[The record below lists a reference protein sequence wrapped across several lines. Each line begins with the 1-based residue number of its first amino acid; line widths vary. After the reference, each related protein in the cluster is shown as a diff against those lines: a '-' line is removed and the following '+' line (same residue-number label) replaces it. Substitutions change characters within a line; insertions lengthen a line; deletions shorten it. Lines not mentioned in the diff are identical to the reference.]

1 MNKIAVTDVAEA
13 FFASSLPI
21 DPNAIDGAANRAIA
35 FYEGAPDS
43 IALPDMEVA
52 ERFSEM
58 WDLWFT
64 EGGTPSKE
72 LRDVVREAVCVDDK
86 MARLASEYFKLV
98 EKLEEK
104 SYMSRA
110 HAVALIGCA
119 PLIRTLVIE
128 QHLGL
133 DRIRSILNVPG
144 ATFDAIRSVL
154 SAIGISAAFVVDDIE
169 AIHQVDTEDVS
180 TYFGDTPADESKDIF
195 KGLLGNFSR
204 NEELWEEVTELVY
217 VGFEPYLFMLYFE
230 LLTLE
235 TTDRFPGRAIY
246 ECGPRGSKVKALWNS
261 MYHPTQENPYLNN
274 AKSVYS
280 LDMAWAET
288 KLSRETQNGSLMLAD
303 VFDIMSELPYTTRR
317 RVAHII
323 RCYLVHVANE
333 KQISTP
339 FDIITPVGIR
349 AFVER
354 VSASNSLTKGVLDQ
368 RLVDFLTMCTHEY
381 DKWIARGLGSSVNET
396 NSSGRKF
403 GDVEYL
409 NMEDRMTIHAYEAHG
424 GGLRDEYIQD
434 HISSLVGT
442 VEYFKDV
449 AADRGETFERKVE
462 ITYVAH
468 DISRL
473 SCFKNGHSEDI
484 CGIPFTFRFITFH
497 DLLNEAG
504 GLDVT
509 AMQTELFDE
518 LVHHRISRLPDAYS
532 LKRRYAAMLTLEDGV
547 EE

>member
-1 MNKIAVTDVAEA
+1 MSNEAVSDIAEVFLA
-13 FFASSLPI
+13 ASMPI
-21 DPNAIDGAANRAIA
+21 DPNTMDNAAVRAIA
-35 FYEGAPDS
+35 FYANAPAA
-43 IALPDMEVA
+43 IALPEEEVT

-58 WDLWFT
+58 WDLWFA
-64 EGGTPSKE
+64 EGGIPSKE
-72 LRDVVREAVCVDDK
+72 LRDIVREAVSVDFGMEK
-86 MARLASEYFKLV
+86 LASEYFKLV

-110 HAVALIGCA
+110 YAVALVGCA
-119 PLIRTLVIE
+119 PLIRTLVTE

-154 SAIGISAAFVVDDIE
+154 GAIGISAAFVVDDID
-169 AIHQVDTEDVS
+169 AIHQADTEDVS
-180 TYFGDTPADESKDIF
+180 AYFGDIPADESEGTF

-246 ECGPRGSKVKALWNS
+246 ECGPRGQKVKALWNS

-303 VFDIMSELPYTTRR
+303 IFDIMSELPYTTRR
-317 RVAHII
+317 RIAHVI

-333 KQISTP
+333 KQTATP
-339 FDIITPVGIR
+339 LPAITLADIR
-349 AFVER
+349 SFVER
-354 VSASNSLTKGVLDQ
+354 VAAANSLTKGVLDQ
-368 RLVDFLTMCTHEY
+368 RLVDFLTMCAHDY
-381 DKWIARGLGSSVNET
+381 DKWVARGLGSSVNET
-396 NSSGRKF
+396 NASGRKF

-409 NMEDRMTIHAYEAHG
+409 SLEDRRTMHAYEAHG
-424 GGLRDEYIQD
+424 GGLRDEYVQD
-434 HISSLVGT
+434 HINSLVGT
-442 VEYFKDV
+442 VGYFKSV
-449 AADRGETFERKVE
+449 AEDRGEKFECDVE
-462 ITYVAH
+462 VAYVAH

-473 SCFKNGHSEDI
+473 SRFKDGHFEEID
-484 CGIPFTFRFITFH
+484 GIPFTFRFMTFF
-497 DLLNEAG
+497 DLLEEAG
-504 GLDVT
+504 GIDYVSEQ
-509 AMQTELFDE
+509 MELFDE
-518 LVHHRISRLPDAYS
+518 FVHCRISRLPDSYS
-532 LKRRYAAMLTLEDGV
+532 LKQQYQAILAARQQ
-547 EE
+547 

>member
-1 MNKIAVTDVAEA
+1 MSSEAVSDVAEV
-13 FFASSLPI
+13 FLSASMPI
-21 DPNAIDGAANRAIA
+21 DPNLMYDAAEQAIT
-35 FYEGAPDS
+35 FYASSPDA
-43 IALPDMEVA
+43 IALPEDEVA

-58 WDLWFT
+58 WDLWFV
-64 EGGTPSKE
+64 EGGIPSKE
-72 LRDVVREAVCVDDK
+72 LRDVVHEAVSVDSDMEK
-86 MARLASEYFKLV
+86 LASEYFKLV

-110 HAVALIGCA
+110 HAVALVGCA

-154 SAIGISAAFVVDDIE
+154 GAIGISAAFVVDDID
-169 AIHQVDTEDVS
+169 AIHQADLEDVS
-180 TYFGDTPADESKDIF
+180 AFFGDTPADESEGTF

-204 NEELWEEVTELVY
+204 NVELWEEVTELVY
-217 VGFEPYLFMLYFE
+217 VEFEPYLFMLYFE

-246 ECGPRGSKVKALWNS
+246 ECGPRGQKVKALWNS

-303 VFDIMSELPYTTRR
+303 IFDIMSELPYTTRR
-317 RVAHII
+317 RVAHVI

-333 KQISTP
+333 RQASTP
-339 FDIITPVGIR
+339 LPAITPAGIR
-349 AFVER
+349 SFVER
-354 VSASNSLTKGVLDQ
+354 VAAANSLTKGVLDQ
-368 RLVDFLTMCTHEY
+368 RLVDFLTMCTHDY
-381 DKWIARGLGSSVNET
+381 GKWASRGIGSSVNET
-396 NSSGRKF
+396 NASGRKF

-409 NMEDRMTIHAYEAHG
+409 NLEDRRTMHAYEAHG
-424 GGLRDEYIQD
+424 GGLRDEYVQD
-434 HISSLVGT
+434 HINSLVGT
-442 VEYFKDV
+442 VEYFKSV
-449 AADRGETFERKVE
+449 AEDRGEDFEREVE
-462 ITYVAH
+462 IVYVAH

-473 SCFKNGHSEDI
+473 EQFGNGYSRVI
-484 CGIPFTFRFITFH
+484 SGIPFTFRFMTFY
-497 DLLNEAG
+497 DLLDEAG
-504 GLDVT
+504 GIDFVSK
-509 AMQTELFDE
+509 QTELFDE
-518 LVHHRISRLPDAYS
+518 LVHCRISKLPDGYT
-532 LKRRYAAMLTLEDGV
+532 LKERYCEITK
-547 EE
+547 

>member
-1 MNKIAVTDVAEA
+1 MSSEAVSSVAEVFLA
-13 FFASSLPI
+13 ASMPI
-21 DPNAIDGAANRAIA
+21 DPSTMNQAAERAIA
-35 FYEGAPDS
+35 FYNNAPATIS
-43 IALPDMEVA
+43 LPEEEVA

-72 LRDVVREAVCVDDK
+72 LRDVVHEAVSVDHCMEK
-86 MARLASEYFKLV
+86 LSGEYFKLV
-98 EKLEEK
+98 EKLEQR

-110 HAVALIGCA
+110 YAVALVGCA

-154 SAIGISAAFVVDDIE
+154 GAIGISAAFVVDDID
-169 AIHQVDTEDVS
+169 AIHQADTEDVS
-180 TYFGDTPADESKDIF
+180 TYFGDTPADESEGTL

-246 ECGPRGSKVKALWNS
+246 ECGPRGQKVKALWNS
-261 MYHPTQENPYLNN
+261 MYNPTQENPYLNN

-303 VFDIMSELPYTTRR
+303 IFDIMSELPYTTRR
-317 RVAHII
+317 RVAHVI

-333 KQISTP
+333 KQASTP
-339 FDIITPVGIR
+339 LPDITPKGIR
-349 AFVER
+349 SFVER
-354 VSASNSLTKGVLDQ
+354 VATSNSLTKGVLDQ
-368 RLVDFLTMCTHEY
+368 RLVDFLTMCTHDQEN
-381 DKWIARGLGSSVNET
+381 WAARGLGSSVNET
-396 NSSGRKF
+396 NASGRKF

-409 NMEDRMTIHAYEAHG
+409 SLENRRTMHAYEAHG
-424 GGLRDEYIQD
+424 GGLRDEYVQD
-434 HISSLVGT
+434 HINSLVGT
-442 VEYFKDV
+442 VNYFKS
-449 AADRGETFERKVE
+449 AEEDRGEKFERDVE
-462 ITYVAH
+462 VAYVAH

-473 SCFKNGHSEDI
+473 NRFKNGHAETI
-484 CGIPFTFRFITFH
+484 GGIPFTFRFMTFH
-497 DLLNEAG
+497 DLLEEAG
-504 GLDVT
+504 GIDFT
-509 AMQTELFDE
+509 SMQTALFDK
-518 LVHHRISRLPDAYS
+518 LVHHRISRLPDAYP
-532 LKRRYAAMLTLEDGV
+532 LKKRYASMLDTV
-547 EE
+547 QK